1 MKIHSFITTFSR
13 KENSLSVDEPGVV
26 RQAFTVLKL
35 APGEVVYVGDGKHIR
50 YLAKIS
56 SIDKKLLNLEILGE
70 EQGQTNTPEIIIALA
85 TVKRESFEYALEKLT
100 EVGVDGI
107 LPLSTD
113 RTIKKGINVERSKTI
128 LREASEQSGRIISP
142 ILFEEAELGKTLEY
156 FSSKDGVQLVFCDTP
171 NSELPSKAEAPKR
184 IIKNPNSIVFFV
196 GPEGGWSDRE
206 RLSAQLL
213 GIPNYTVGKTILRA
227 ETAAIVIAFMAV
239 NNKL

>member
-13 KENSLSVDEPGVV
+13 KDNILSIDEPNVV
-26 RQAFTVLKL
+26 RQAFGVLKL
-35 APGEVVYVGDGKHIR
+35 APGENIYIGDGKNVR
-50 YLAKIS
+50 YLTKIN
-56 SIDKKLLNLEILGE
+56 SIDKKILVAEIINQE
-70 EQGQTNTPEIIIALA
+70 EGQTNNPEIIVALA

-113 RTIKKGINVERSKTI
+113 KTIKKGVNVDRSKNI
-128 LREASEQSGRIISP
+128 IREASEQSGRIIVP
-142 ILFEEAELGKTLEY
+142 ILFDEAEIGKALEY
-156 FSSKDGVQLVFCDTP
+156 FSAKDGVQLVFCDTP
-171 NSELPSKAEAPKR
+171 GSELPGKAEAPKR
-184 IIKNPNSIVFFV
+184 IVKNPNTIVFFI

-213 GIPNYTVGKTILRA
+213 GIPNYSVGKNVLRA
-227 ETAAIVIAFMAV
+227 ETAAIVIGFMAV